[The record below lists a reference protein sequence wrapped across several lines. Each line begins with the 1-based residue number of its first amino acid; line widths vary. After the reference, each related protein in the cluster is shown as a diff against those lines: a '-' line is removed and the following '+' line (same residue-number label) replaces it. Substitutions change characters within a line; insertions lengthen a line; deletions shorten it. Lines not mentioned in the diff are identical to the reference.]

1 MGLTAKKLDIIGWI
15 TNLNDE
21 DILDKIESLRKQEDD
36 WWDAIGEDEK
46 TEILEGLSQ
55 LDRGESVAHEQVMAK
70 YKKWLKK

>member
-1 MGLTAKKLDIIGWI
+1 MGLAAKKLDIIGWI

-46 TEILEGLSQ
+46 TEILAGLSQ
-55 LDRGESVAHEQVMAK
+55 LDRGDSDAHEQVMAK
-70 YKKWLKK
+70 YKKWL

>member
-1 MGLTAKKLDIIGWI
+1 MGLAAKKLDIIGWI

-70 YKKWLKK
+70 YKKWL

>member
-70 YKKWLKK
+70 YKKWL